1 MGLIRTVAA
10 LPVHIKAIIITV
22 LSLLSLWLIITPI
35 YLEVLSWSDAI
46 PTWGW
51 MLIGVGLFLFTLKF
65 GKAVL

>member
-10 LPVHIKAIIITV
+10 LPVHIKAILITI

-46 PTWGW
+46 PVWGW
-51 MLIGVGLFLFTLKF
+51 MLIGVGLLLFTVKF

>member
-46 PTWGW
+46 PAWGW